1 MSNDGNIELNEKE
14 LEQCKEESIE
24 EFKMQMN
31 KKAIEKFNKQMKK
44 EAIAEF
50 KEEISKNF
58 LASMTTQLH
67 SIIMTLEGISQQLKL
82 QKDILDS
89 VDSID
94 NRVQHIYDKVV

>member
-1 MSNDGNIELNEKE
+1 MSHDGNIELNEKE

-67 SIIMTLEGISQQLKL
+67 SIILTLEGISEQLKIEKEL
-82 QKDILDS
+82 LNS
-89 VDSID
+89 FD
-94 NRVQHIYDKVV
+94 NMSSRVTQIYDKVV

>member
-1 MSNDGNIELNEKE
+1 MSHDGNIELNEKE

-67 SIIMTLEGISQQLKL
+67 SIIMTLEGISKQLEI
-82 QKDILDS
+82 QREILDNA
-89 VDSID
+89 D
-94 NRVQHIYDKVV
+94 NMSNQIQQIYDKVT